1 MDYRLHHSLY
11 NEIVNRYDSM
21 FISVIRSHFLNK
33 EDQKDIYQEFC
44 IHLFLLIETHY
55 SKKVDLLH
63 TATWL
68 KAVVSNFCKSQL
80 RKKNAKKQVKFS
92 PDSYMSSHL
101 EQFTEDT
108 LFNSPLSDFGKGVD
122 SRKIMHKVLSLL
134 CRQDAIILKMKYY
147 YNKPSSFISRKLNIT
162 HVDVR
167 IGRLKPR
174 ITKLTGID
182 NIEKLIEKF
191 EV

>member
-1 MDYRLHHSLY
+1 
-11 NEIVNRYDSM
+11 M
-21 FISVIRSHFLNK
+21 FISVIRSHFSNK

-44 IHLFLLIETHY
+44 IQLFLLIETHY

-80 RKKNAKKQVKFS
+80 RKKNAKKRIKFS

-101 EQFTEDT
+101 EQFTEDS
-108 LFNSPLSDFGKGVD
+108 LFDSPLFDFGKDLD
-122 SRKIMHKVLSLL
+122 SMEIMRKVLSLPS
-134 CRQDAIILKMKYY
+134 RQDALILKMKYY
-147 YNKPSSFISRKLNIT
+147 YNKPSSYISRKLNIT

-167 IGRLKPR
+167 IGRLKAR
-174 ITKLTGID
+174 IKKITGID

>member
-80 RKKNAKKQVKFS
+80 RKKNEKKQVKFS

-108 LFNSPLSDFGKGVD
+108 LFNSPIFEFGKYDKMYGAFWYAKNPKAD
-122 SRKIMHKVLSLL
+122 KKLSA
-134 CRQDAIILKMKYY
+134 DIVKAFEGFFNYWK
-147 YNKPSSFISRKLNIT
+147 KPA
-162 HVDVR
+162 
-167 IGRLKPR
+167 
-174 ITKLTGID
+174 
-182 NIEKLIEKF
+182 
-191 EV
+191 

>member
-1 MDYRLHHSLY
+1 MNYRLHHSLY

-21 FISVIRSHFLNK
+21 FISVIRSHFSNK

-44 IHLFLLIETHY
+44 IQLFLLIETHY

-80 RKKNAKKQVKFS
+80 RKKNAKKRIKFS

-101 EQFTEDT
+101 EQFTEDS
-108 LFNSPLSDFGKGVD
+108 LFDSPLFDFGKDLD
-122 SRKIMHKVLSLL
+122 SMEIMRKVLSLPS
-134 CRQDAIILKMKYY
+134 RQDALILKMKYY
-147 YNKPSSFISRKLNIT
+147 YNKPSSYISRKLNIT

-167 IGRLKPR
+167 IGRLKAR
-174 ITKLTGID
+174 IKKITGID